1 MVGMD
6 GREHVAVARD
16 LLFRAVSRFDL
27 LEDESV
33 YSIGRDG
40 NTLDPVGRFR
50 ALDDCDAPQRS
61 QHLGKL
67 IRVEMLPA
75 SEFSKGAHRHK
86 QPVRKRR
93 IHIIAVFDRF
103 HIFVLPILSRDG
115 CG

>member
-6 GREHVAVARD
+6 GREHVAVARNF
-16 LLFRAVSRFDL
+16 LLRAVSRFDL

-33 YSIGRDG
+33 YPIGRDG
-40 NTLDPVGRFR
+40 NTLDPVGRLR
-50 ALDDCDAPQRS
+50 ALHDCDAPQRS

-67 IRVEMLPA
+67 IRLEILPA
-75 SEFSKGAHRHK
+75 PEFPGGAHRHK

-93 IHIIAVFDRF
+93 IHVIPVFDRS

-115 CG
+115 YG